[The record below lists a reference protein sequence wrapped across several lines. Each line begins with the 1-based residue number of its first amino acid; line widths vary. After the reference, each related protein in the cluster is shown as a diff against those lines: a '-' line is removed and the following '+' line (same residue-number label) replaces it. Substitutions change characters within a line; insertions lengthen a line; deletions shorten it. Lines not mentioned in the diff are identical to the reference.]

1 MIPKS
6 AHRPQVVVN
15 NHPEK
20 QTAFANKKV
29 VPREASYAV
38 TITTGKKQTKKST
51 QYFWR

>member
-38 TITTGKKQTKKST
+38 TITTGRKQTKKST